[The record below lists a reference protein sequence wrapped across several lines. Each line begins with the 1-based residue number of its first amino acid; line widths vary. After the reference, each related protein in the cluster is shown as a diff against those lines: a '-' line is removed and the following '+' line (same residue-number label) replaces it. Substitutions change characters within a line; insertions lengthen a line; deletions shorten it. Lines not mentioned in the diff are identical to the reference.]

1 MCRLLAVYTL
11 WYGSCPIACCNVF
24 FMKIVKKYMK
34 QSLLLL
40 AWVCMA
46 GMCVLYPNR
55 ALVQNMPV
63 ENRNSDTSRVM
74 SLHDCMEYAV
84 SNSTKIR
91 IMQAETNDARID
103 RRNAILNAFSPS
115 ISGSSYAYYN
125 FGRSIDPE
133 TNTYKSTTSFQN
145 GYSIGG
151 NISIFNGFEAINNI
165 KITKTAESMGIS
177 REQQSRYEICLAVM
191 GAYYNVL
198 YYKAMSDAFKIQ
210 VESARES
217 VRKVGIEERLGRK
230 GYADV
235 VQMEADLADY
245 EYNFVNMQN
254 MYNDALLTLQDLMFW
269 PLEQPLNID
278 FSLSSDSAMERESL
292 RLF

>member
-1 MCRLLAVYTL
+1 
-11 WYGSCPIACCNVF
+11 
-24 FMKIVKKYMK
+24 
-34 QSLLLL
+34 
-40 AWVCMA
+40 
-46 GMCVLYPNR
+46 
-55 ALVQNMPV
+55 
-63 ENRNSDTSRVM
+63 
-74 SLHDCMEYAV
+74 
-84 SNSTKIR
+84 
-91 IMQAETNDARID
+91 MQAETNDARID